1 VRAWTLLACALALF
15 LARSAAAA
23 PATLAQ
29 ERSVSE
35 GVDRPIKD
43 YSGEGDSTS
52 MELNPAMLTT
62 IRGLDI
68 GLLGYQTISA
78 LSRGSGFGAFLAANL
93 RLGFA
98 FGFGAQ
104 FMQPGLGD
112 GMQDFARDRNPS
124 ATKLTWAMA
133 GGLGERGS
141 FGIAIHG
148 IRAESQWLRRPDLD
162 IGLHYRIRNYGS
174 LGVVAKLS
182 PGDLRD
188 DDYPSVASMIAELA
202 LRPLGTRVFELAG
215 GLNAVLATAQ
225 PGEGL
230 AQPGGA
236 RGLHWRGRV
245 ALRWEGVA
253 LLGQVEQVPATEL
266 DPVALTPLRVA
277 KGLRGSVAVELGWD
291 WVRGRVGLIAGL
303 NGGVDGIGGE
313 AHLSTMRHGRVYWPR
328 RVDAERIDLGELD
341 DERSLVAMLQR
352 IERARVAG
360 ERSILVI
367 QGDTK
372 AGWATL
378 HEVREA
384 LVRARDAGAHVYA
397 WLEDGDM
404 RNYYV
409 ATVAEKIY
417 VHPAGSLQTMGI
429 AATQFYFTGLLDKLG
444 VKAEVVKIGEYKS
457 ANEAFTETGPS
468 EPEREQETAIL
479 KSTYATIV
487 GDVARGRG
495 LSRDEV
501 RAAFDDAPHD
511 PDDAVAKKLVDE
523 IAYRDQ
529 LLDRISEELGADV
542 DFAKFPETA
551 HEQPTWSTPP
561 YVAVVLVEGTI
572 IDGKSRFIPILNL
585 HFSGGD
591 TIADTIAELRSDPLC
606 RGIVLRVNSPGGS
619 ALASDVIWR
628 EVERTAVAHAKEPRF
643 EPPIVVSMGDVA
655 ASGGYYVAMGTRP
668 VLADPMTITG
678 SIGVISLHVDLSGLL
693 AKLGISTATFKEGA
707 NADMSQPW
715 RPFTADQRAR
725 VEKAIQSTYDLFRS
739 RVAKGRGITTERVH
753 ELGRGHVYT
762 GADAKKV
769 GLVDQLGGLDDAIA
783 QVREKAGV
791 RKRTHLEVR
800 VLPER
805 IRLLD
810 IVLQALGLPN
820 RTDRNASLRGRA
832 RKRDRA
838 PSFELPQT
846 IDLAL
851 AKLPLSLVFL
861 KPGKSHALMTW
872 SGR

>member
-1 VRAWTLLACALALF
+1 MKRWASLVVGAVVLGFAPSVF
-15 LARSAAAA
+15 AA
-23 PATLAQ
+23 PPLAE
-29 ERSVSE
+29 ERSVSD

-43 YSGEGDSTS
+43 YSGEGDATS
-52 MELNPAMLTT
+52 MELNPALLTG

-78 LSRGSGFGAFLAANL
+78 LSRGSGFGGFIAANL

-104 FMQPGLGD
+104 FVQPGLGD

-133 GGLGERGS
+133 GGLGERGAL
-141 FGIAIHG
+141 GISISG

-174 LGVVAKLS
+174 FGLVARLS
-182 PGDLRD
+182 PVDLRD
-188 DDYPSVASMIAELA
+188 DDYPSVASMIGELA
-202 LRPLGTRVFELAG
+202 VRPLGTRTLEIAG
-215 GLNAVLATAQ
+215 GLNAVLATAE

-230 AQPGGA
+230 QTLGGSE
-236 RGLHWRGRV
+236 GLYGRGRV
-245 ALRWEGVA
+245 ALRWQGIA
-253 LLGQVEQVPATEL
+253 LLGSVEQVRATEL
-266 DPVALTPLRVA
+266 DPVALTPLRTK
-277 KGLRGSVAVELGWD
+277 KGLRGSVALELGWD
-291 WVRGRVGLIAGL
+291 WVRARVGLTAGL

-341 DERSLVAMLQR
+341 DERAVIAMLAR
-352 IERARVAG
+352 IERARQAG

-378 HEVREA
+378 HEIREA
-384 LVRARDAGAHVYA
+384 LVRARNAGVHVYA
-397 WLEDGDM
+397 WVEDGDM
-404 RNYYV
+404 RSYYV
-409 ATVAEKIY
+409 STAAEKIY
-417 VHPAGSLQTMGI
+417 VHPAGSLATMGL
-429 AATQFYFTGLLDKLG
+429 ATTKFYFTGLLDKLG

-457 ANEAFTETGPS
+457 ANEPFTETGPT
-468 EPEREQETAIL
+468 EPDREQQSAL
-479 KSTYATIV
+479 LASTYAQIV

-495 LSRDEV
+495 LTREEV
-501 RAAFDDAPHD
+501 RAAFDGAPHD
-511 PDDAVAKKLVDE
+511 PQEAVAKKLADE
-523 IAYRDQ
+523 VVFRDQ
-529 LLDRISEELGADV
+529 LLDRMSEELDADV
-542 DFAKFPETA
+542 DFAKFPETG

-572 IDGKSRFIPILNL
+572 IDGKSRFIPLLNL

-591 TIADTIAELRSDPLC
+591 TIADTIAELRADPLC
-606 RGIVLRVNSPGGS
+606 RGVVLRVNSPGGS

-628 EVERTAVAHAKEPRF
+628 EVERTAQAHEKEPRF

-693 AKLGISTATFKEGA
+693 AKLGIATTTFKAGA

-715 RPFTADQRAR
+715 HPFTEDQRLR
-725 VEKAIQSTYDLFRS
+725 VEKAIQSTYDLFRA
-739 RVAKGRGITTERVH
+739 RVAKGRGMKMQRVH

-783 QVREKAGV
+783 LVREKARV
-791 RKRTHLEVR
+791 NKRTHLEVR

-805 IRLLD
+805 IRLID
-810 IVLQALGLPN
+810 IVLQAMGLPN
-820 RTDRNASLRGRA
+820 RADRNASLRGAA

-838 PSFELPQT
+838 PGFELPQT

-872 SGR
+872 